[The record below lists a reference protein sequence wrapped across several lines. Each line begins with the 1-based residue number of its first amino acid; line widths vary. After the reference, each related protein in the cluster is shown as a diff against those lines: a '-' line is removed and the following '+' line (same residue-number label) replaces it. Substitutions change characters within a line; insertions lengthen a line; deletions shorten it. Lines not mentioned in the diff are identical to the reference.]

1 MFNSIIAC
9 TLLLRKD
16 LRRVNLEF
24 LESGQTLTIKLKG
37 DLDHH
42 SADESRVLIDKKIN
56 ESKYNKIVI
65 DLKKLDFIDSSGIG
79 FVIGRYKLI
88 RKQNGVIEITNAS
101 SKVRKILDM
110 SGIGKI
116 ISIR

>member
-1 MFNSIIAC
+1 M
-9 TLLLRKD
+9 
-16 LRRVNLEF
+16 NLEF

-56 ESKYNKIVI
+56 EGKYNKIVI

-88 RKQNGVIEITNAS
+88 RKRNGVIEITNAS

-116 ISIR
+116 ISIK

>member
-1 MFNSIIAC
+1 
-9 TLLLRKD
+9 
-16 LRRVNLEF
+16 VNLEF

-56 ESKYNKIVI
+56 EGKYNKIVI

-88 RKQNGVIEITNAS
+88 RKRNGVIEITNAS

-116 ISIR
+116 ISIK